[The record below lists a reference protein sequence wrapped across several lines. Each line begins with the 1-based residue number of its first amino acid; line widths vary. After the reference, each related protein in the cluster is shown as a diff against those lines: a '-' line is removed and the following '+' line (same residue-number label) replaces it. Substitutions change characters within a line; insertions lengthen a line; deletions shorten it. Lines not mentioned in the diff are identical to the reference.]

1 MENKKYNKPVVE
13 ILQVAPSAAV
23 LAGSNTSG
31 LGIGDPISGG
41 EGG

>member
-1 MENKKYNKPVVE
+1 MKNRQYNKPVVE

-23 LAGSNTSG
+23 LAGNNTSG

>member
-1 MENKKYNKPVVE
+1 MKNRKYNKPVVE

-31 LGIGDPISGG
+31 LGIGGTIDNG